1 MAELF
6 VKQAQEYA
14 DNRPTYPPDL
24 FRFIASMTPQHD
36 VVWDVGTGSGQAIK
50 PLAEIYKNA
59 IGTDTSEKQL
69 EHAPK
74 LANVR
79 YRRTP
84 SEMTTADLEEHVAQ
98 ESTVDLVTIAQAIHW
113 FDLPN
118 FYALARWILKK
129 PDGVIAAWCYTCP
142 EVNAAVDGVFRHF
155 YEFLA
160 GPFWEKERK
169 MVDDKYMSID
179 FPFEAVEGVEG
190 TGPVEFTAE
199 KAMSLEG
206 YLSYIRSWSAYNTAK
221 ERGVELLGEDV
232 VASFKAAWDE
242 DGGGVKVVRFPVYLR
257 IGKVGHC
264 T

>member
-24 FRFIASMTPQHD
+24 FRFIASKTPKHH
-36 VVWDVGTGSGQAIK
+36 VVWDVGTGSGQAMI
-50 PLAEIYKNA
+50 PLAEIYKSA

-79 YRRTP
+79 YLKTP
-84 SEMTTADLEEHVAQ
+84 PETTTEYLQENVAH

-113 FDLPN
+113 FDLPK
-118 FYALARWILKK
+118 FYSQVRWILKK
-129 PDGVIAAWCYTCP
+129 PDGVIAAWCYTTP
-142 EVNAAVDGVFRHF
+142 EVNAAVDGVFQHF
-155 YEFLA
+155 YNVCS
-160 GPFWEKERK
+160 GPFWEEQRK
-169 MVDDKYMSID
+169 LVDDKYMSIE

-199 KAMSLEG
+199 KAMSLEK

-232 VASFKAAWDE
+232 VANFKAAWDE
-242 DGGGVKVVRFPVYLR
+242 DGGGVKIVRFPVYLR
-257 IGKVGHC
+257 IGKAGQC
-264 T
+264 A